1 MISNKQIYT
10 KKQLVEHIVEI
21 LEGTSSAKNRKGDD
35 PRFDAWLDEA
45 INNITDAD
53 HKNFLY
59 MFRNCMPHFTENK
72 DDETIKDTD
81 WYREFVDDQLVEEY
95 ESSVKK
101 K

>member
-35 PRFDAWLDEA
+35 PRFDAWFDEA

-53 HKNFLY
+53 HKNFYICLETVCPILLKIK
-59 MFRNCMPHFTENK
+59 MMKLLKILIGIEN
-72 DDETIKDTD
+72 
-81 WYREFVDDQLVEEY
+81 L
-95 ESSVKK
+95 
-101 K
+101 